1 MTMSDTL
8 VSLEGVDLH
17 VRVRGVGRP
26 LVLVP
31 GAGGDGDQ
39 YDQLAE
45 CLSTSHTVV
54 TYDRRANSRSPRP
67 QGYAQTTI
75 EEQADD
81 VAQLLAALNV
91 APAAVFGNS
100 LGAVIALACALRSPA
115 AVDRLILHEPALMA
129 VLDDPD
135 AAMGAVQPVIGAGMA
150 AGGMRG
156 GAEAFFRFADEP
168 AYGALPEPVRDR
180 MLDNAQVLFES
191 EFGAFASWQPDAD
204 AVAALQMPVTVLTG
218 GDSSSPA
225 FREAAQWVA
234 RLTSTTVV
242 EVPGGHLGF
251 VDHAEEFA
259 AALGPAVAG

>member
-1 MTMSDTL
+1 MTMTDSLVTL
-8 VSLEGVDLH
+8 DGAALH
-17 VRVRGVGRP
+17 VCVRGVGRP

-39 YDQLAE
+39 YDELAE
-45 CLSTSHTVV
+45 RLSASCTVV

-67 QGYAQTTI
+67 GGYAGTTI
-75 EEQADD
+75 EEQAND
-81 VAQLLAALNV
+81 VAQMLAVLDLG
-91 APAAVFGNS
+91 PAAVFGNS
-100 LGAVIALACALRSPA
+100 LGAVIALACALRSPE
-115 AVDRLILHEPALMA
+115 AVDRLVLHEPALIA

-168 AYGALPEPVRDR
+168 AYDALHGAVRNR

-191 EFGAFASWQPDAD
+191 EFGAFATWRPDAA
-204 AVAALQMPVTVLTG
+204 AVAALPMPVTVLTG
-218 GDSSSPA
+218 RDSTSPA

-234 RLTSTTVV
+234 QLTSTTVA

-251 VDHAEEFA
+251 VDHADEFA
-259 AALGPAVAG
+259 AALRTELAG